1 MNLTPWIW
9 ILRGVALAAFVMLA
23 VLFYTDADNG
33 LNTAVVLILMF
44 GGIAFAAVLGKR
56 RRKAREVH

>member
-1 MNLTPWIW
+1 MNFTPWIW
-9 ILRGVALAAFVMLA
+9 ILRGVALTAFIILG

-33 LNTAVVLILMF
+33 LNTAICYFFLF
-44 GGIAFAAVLGKR
+44 GGIVFAAVLGKR